1 MDERALGSTAEQS
14 LALRLRAGD
23 ETALGELYDQ
33 HGRFVYGL
41 AHRVIGDRQAAED
54 VTQDVFVSMWEQ
66 ADRFDPERG
75 SLRAFLG
82 TLAHR
87 RSVDLIRREEA
98 RRRREDRTS
107 LDAVTTFEMQD
118 GLEIEYTTSRI
129 RDAMAALPDPQR
141 LALELAYFKGHTY
154 RQVALVLGI
163 PEGTA
168 KSRLRL
174 GLQRLAEILQPEMD
188 QQWA

>member
-1 MDERALGSTAEQS
+1 MDERAAGSPAERS
-14 LALRLRAGD
+14 LSLRLRAGD

-33 HGRFVYGL
+33 HGRFVFGL
-41 AHRVIGDRQAAED
+41 ALRVIGDRQAAED
-54 VTQDVFVSMWEQ
+54 VTQEVFVTIWEHP
-66 ADRFDPERG
+66 DRFDPDRG
-75 SLRAFLG
+75 TMRALLG
-82 TLAHR
+82 TMTHR

-98 RRRREDRTS
+98 RRAREDRTS
-107 LDAVTTFEMQD
+107 TDAPRTVELQD
-118 GLEIEYTTSRI
+118 RIEVEYTTGRV
-129 RDAMAALPDPQR
+129 RDAMAALPAAQR

-154 RQVALVLGI
+154 RQVAAVLGI

-174 GLQRLAEILQPEMD
+174 GLQHLAEILQPEMD